1 MVNIVGIDLG
11 TTFSALAILNAIGK
25 PEIIPNADGER
36 LTPSAIFFDEEN
48 SDIVRVGI
56 EAVNSRHLNAERSI
70 RWIKRHMGDSSYH
83 KKIDTKDWTPIEL
96 SALILKKLKQDCSV
110 EHGEIRDAVISVPAH
125 FDEVR
130 RKATMDA
137 GTLAGLNVIG
147 IVNEPVAAALY
158 YATTRS
164 VSGKVLVYDLGG
176 GTFDVTIMDVKGHQM
191 DIVCSQGDHA
201 LGGVDFDAKIVEI
214 LEKIYKDKFGSE
226 LISSEEDRA
235 KYEDE
240 AEDIKRTLSRRN
252 VAKKMLYG
260 PAGNMRIEITR
271 EMFEQA
277 ISEHMDRA
285 DILVEVALEEAGVE
299 PSKIDKVLL
308 VGGSTRIPL
317 VQQRLEKIFGFAP
330 ETAVNVDECV
340 ALGAALHAG
349 LTMLRER
356 PDEVAPGIAGGLK
369 GINLTDVC
377 NHSYGTI
384 CAPVDKETGRRVVEN
399 RIILKKNTPLPCE
412 ASQTFYTLKDGQSE
426 IEVTVTQGEDTAVEY
441 VNKIATHKFELP
453 ENRPSGCPINV
464 TYSYDVNQRMHCKFE
479 DVESG
484 KILEVDISLDKDG
497 KISESNVKEKKEKR
511 QLAAVGKSK
520 VE

>member
-1 MVNIVGIDLG
+1 MANIVGIDLG

-56 EAVNSRHLNAERSI
+56 EAINSRHLNAQRSV
-70 RWIKRHMGDSSYH
+70 RWIKRSMGDANYH
-83 KKIDTKDWTPIEL
+83 RNIDSKDWTPVEL

-137 GTLAGLNVIG
+137 GMMAGLNVIG

-158 YATTRS
+158 YATTRE

-176 GTFDVTIMDVKGHQM
+176 GTFDVTIMDVNGHKM
-191 DIVCSQGDHA
+191 EIVCSQGDHA
-201 LGGVDFDAKIVEI
+201 LGGVDFDRKI
-214 LEKIYKDKFGSE
+214 LEMLEQKYRDKFGAE

-240 AEDIKRTLSRRN
+240 AEDVKRTLSRRS

-260 PAGNMRIEITR
+260 PAGNMRVEITR

-277 ISEHMDRA
+277 IGSFMDRA
-285 DILVEVALEEAGVE
+285 DILVEVALGEAGVE
-299 PSKIDKVLL
+299 PSGIDKVLL

-317 VQQRLEKIFGFAP
+317 VQQRLEKMFGFAP

-349 LTMLRER
+349 LTMLREK
-356 PDEVAPGIAGGLK
+356 PEAVPAGISSGLRD
-369 GINLTDVC
+369 INLTDVC
-377 NHSYGTI
+377 NHGYGTV
-384 CAPVDKETGRRVVEN
+384 CAPIDKETGRRVIEN

-412 ASQTFYTLKDGQSE
+412 ASQMFYTLTEGQAE
-426 IEVTVTQGEDTAVEY
+426 VEVTITQGEDRAVEY
-441 VNKIATHKFELP
+441 VNKIATHKFRLP
-453 ENRPSGCPINV
+453 PGRPAECPIKV
-464 TYSYDVNQRMHCKFE
+464 TYGYDVNQRMHCKFE
-479 DVESG
+479 DLESG
-484 KILEVDISLDKDG
+484 RVLEVDLCLDRDG
-497 KISESNVKEKKEKR
+497 KLSESNITEKEK
-511 QLAAVGKSK
+511 QLSAPGGPK

>member
-1 MVNIVGIDLG
+1 MTNIVGIDLG

-48 SDIVRVGI
+48 PDIVRVGI
-56 EAVNSRHLNAERSI
+56 EAINSRHLNAQRSV
-70 RWIKRHMGDSSYH
+70 RWIKRHMGDANYH
-83 KKIDTKDWTPIEL
+83 KNVNSKDWTPEEL

-137 GTLAGLNVIG
+137 GNMAGLNVIG

-158 YATTRS
+158 YATTRK

-176 GTFDVTIMDVKGHQM
+176 GTFDVTIMDVNGQQM
-191 DIVCSQGDHA
+191 DIICSQGDHA
-201 LGGVDFDAKIVEI
+201 LGGIDFDQKI
-214 LEKIYKDKFGSE
+214 LEMLEQNYRDKFGAE
-226 LISSEEDRA
+226 LIGSDEDRA

-240 AEDIKRTLSRRN
+240 AEDIKRTLSRRT

-260 PAGNMRIEITR
+260 PAGNMKVEIMR
-271 EMFEQA
+271 EKFEEA
-277 ISEHMDRA
+277 ISSLMERA
-285 DILVEVALEEAGVE
+285 DILVEVALGEAGVK
-299 PSKIDKVLL
+299 PSGIDKVLL

-340 ALGAALHAG
+340 ALGAALHSG
-349 LTMLRER
+349 LTMLREK
-356 PDEVAPGIAGGLK
+356 PDAVLAGIASGLK
-369 GINLTDVC
+369 DINLTDVC

-384 CAPVDKETGRRVVEN
+384 CAPVDKETGRRVIEN

-412 ASQTFYTLKDGQSE
+412 ASQMFYTLTEGQAE
-426 IEVTVTQGEDTAVEY
+426 VEVTVTQGEDKTVEY
-441 VNKIATHKFELP
+441 VNKIATHKFKLP
-453 ENRPSGCPINV
+453 PKRPAECPIKV

-479 DVESG
+479 DLESG
-484 KILEVDISLDKDG
+484 RVLEVNLCLDQDG
-497 KISESNVKEKKEKR
+497 KMSESNIKEKEKKMS
-511 QLAAVGKSK
+511 AVSRSK